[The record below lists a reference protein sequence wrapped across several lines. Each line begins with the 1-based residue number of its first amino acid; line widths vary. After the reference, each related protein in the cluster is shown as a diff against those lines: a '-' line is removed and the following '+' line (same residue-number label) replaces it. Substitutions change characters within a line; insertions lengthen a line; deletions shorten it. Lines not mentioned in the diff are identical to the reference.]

1 VGGLGP
7 NWLIPDPTGIES
19 VFIDF
24 KEQQGRHLSIA
35 KKIEGFGGRPLLVGG
50 LGPGPL
56 GPSPKSGPDIT

>member
-24 KEQQGRHLSIA
+24 KVLYWNNKGDVCQYPKNWGVWGEA
-35 KKIEGFGGRPLLVGG
+35 W
-50 LGPGPL
+50 GPGPRAL
-56 GPSPKSGPDIT
+56 P